1 MHIVVLLFDS
11 VDYHM
16 VMSLY
21 VVVMCSGKW
30 NTIQTLTLWI
40 HLQMSAGGYKVVTFH
55 FVEKK
60 KGRKEE
66 NCCQGILLVL
76 FCR

>member
-11 VDYHM
+11 GDYHM

-30 NTIQTLTLWI
+30 NTIQTLTMWI
-40 HLQMSAGGYKVVTFH
+40 YLQMSAGGYKVVTFH
-55 FVEKK
+55 FVEKN
-60 KGRKEE
+60 GRKQE

>member
-60 KGRKEE
+60 KVE
-66 NCCQGILLVL
+66 NKKLLSRNSVGFVL
-76 FCR
+76 